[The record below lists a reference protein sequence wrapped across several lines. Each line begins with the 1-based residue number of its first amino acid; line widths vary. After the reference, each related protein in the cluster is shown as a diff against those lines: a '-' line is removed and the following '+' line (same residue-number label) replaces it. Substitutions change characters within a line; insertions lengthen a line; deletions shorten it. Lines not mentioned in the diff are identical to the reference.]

1 VGSVD
6 ENQDGVSDYSFNV
19 PDFNFIQFRSNLVLR
34 WEYVAG
40 SEIFLVWSQGVVPD
54 AFGDIETPFIESL
67 VDNVF
72 DQKAHNIFLVKFSY
86 RFLR

>member
-1 VGSVD
+1 VD
-6 ENQDGVSDYSFNV
+6 ENGDGQTDYTFST
-19 PDFNFIQFRSNLVLR
+19 PDLNFIQFRSNLVLR

-54 AFGDIETPFIESL
+54 AFGDVSTPLLTSL
-67 VDNVF
+67 FNNVF
-72 DQKAHNIFLVKFSY
+72 DEKPHNIFLVKFSY